1 MLAIPFAMASTHTIL
16 QSKVA
21 SAVQGRVFAVS
32 GMIAAGSLPL
42 AALLA
47 GPLADKVFG
56 PLLLPGGKLADTP
69 VGHLLGVAP
78 GRGVGLMFI
87 CLGALSLIAVGVAI
101 LNPRLR
107 NLETE
112 IPDALLPE
120 PAAPAPPAS
129 EPSLENA

>member
-1 MLAIPFAMASTHTIL
+1 
-16 QSKVA
+16 
-21 SAVQGRVFAVS
+21 
-32 GMIAAGSLPL
+32 
-42 AALLA
+42 
-47 GPLADKVFG
+47 
-56 PLLLPGGKLADTP
+56 
-69 VGHLLGVAP
+69 
-78 GRGVGLMFI
+78 VGL
-87 CLGALSLIAVGVAI
+87 AI